1 MKIKNGFSKLY
12 RLCGIDVN
20 YIACKLVCTFLSFLY
35 LLVKNLKIC
44 YKNWNT
50 KKNIIPTLKIFFG
63 LFDYKDTPIQ
73 KKKLLFFLLL
83 ASGAKLVGS
92 TITTSTSTIYCLL
105 LIGSNSEC
113 LNFNICYSYT
123 FNGSL
128 LCFVYTFFWI
138 DTYVKRSKTIF

>member
-20 YIACKLVCTFLSFLY
+20 SIACKLVWTFLSFLY

-44 YKNWNT
+44 CKNWNT

-83 ASGAKLVGS
+83 ASKLVGS

-113 LNFNICYSYT
+113 LNLNICYSYT

-138 DTYVKRSKTIF
+138 DTHVKRSKTIF